1 MWRLSVEQSEK
12 NTFNFCVDFVKNH
25 FREHSQV
32 SMCLV
37 WIKQAVDILEKA
49 PEISSGVFIINELKA
64 VEKYLTGSDS
74 ASTSEDIAS
83 KLQMIEVLAESI

>member
-1 MWRLSVEQSEK
+1 MDQSTK
-12 NTFNFCVDFVKNH
+12 DTLNFCIEFVRNN

-37 WIKQAVDILEKA
+37 WIKQAVEILEKA
-49 PEISSGVFIINELKA
+49 PEVSSGTFMINELSA

-74 ASTSEDIAS
+74 KSTSEDVSS
-83 KLQMIEVLAESI
+83 KLQMVETLIDGI